1 MKNARS
7 LTSFHALAFAA
18 ASCFAEQETAPASAA
33 PAAGPQL
40 GTFDAPT
47 PSRKLSAKTIIGNVK
62 KAILAR
68 GGMPDMPERPAVN
81 ADGTPKVDA
90 DGNPVM
96 LPAKPAEYVEL
107 MKITGQC
114 TGIDTGTTTY
124 GEWVAY
130 KGDFHAV
137 NMATGEI
144 FKGTQIY
151 VPQEADI
158 VMRAPIEAA
167 LKDVSAVIEIGVS
180 IEAKLTSTQVGYQY
194 RARPLMDLAQP
205 ESRSQ
210 KMLQAML
217 GGQLQL
223 GATKRAAIAAPT
235 ESVVDVTATEK
246 KDAAPAA
253 AAAPAQAAPA
263 AKKANKA

>member
-1 MKNARS
+1 
-7 LTSFHALAFAA
+7 
-18 ASCFAEQETAPASAA
+18 
-33 PAAGPQL
+33 
-40 GTFDAPT
+40 
-47 PSRKLSAKTIIGNVK
+47 
-62 KAILAR
+62 
-68 GGMPDMPERPAVN
+68 MPERPAVDEAGN
-81 ADGTPKVDA
+81 PKVDA
-90 DGNPVM
+90 EGNPIM
-96 LPAKPAEYVEL
+96 LPAKAAEYVEL

-167 LKDVSAVIEIGVS
+167 LKEVSAVIEIGVS

-217 GGQLQL
+217 GGQLKL
-223 GATKRAAIAAPT
+223 GANRAPAIAAPT
-235 ESVVDVTATEK
+235 ENVVDVTATEK
-246 KDAAPAA
+246 KDPEPVA
-253 AAAPAQAAPA
+253 AAAPASS
-263 AKKANKA
+263 KKAQKA